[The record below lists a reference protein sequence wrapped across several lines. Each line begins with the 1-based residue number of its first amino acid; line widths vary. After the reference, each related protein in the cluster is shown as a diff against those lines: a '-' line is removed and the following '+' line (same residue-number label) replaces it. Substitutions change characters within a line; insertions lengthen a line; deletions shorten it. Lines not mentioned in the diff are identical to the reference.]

1 MPNVGQPSLLCQ
13 QRTELFRCGVIP
25 LPGSVP
31 RDNPR
36 PMSVGKPYDRQS
48 LRHFLSGRHPHVE
61 LALWEQRARQ
71 GQLTVDGRVVRDLE
85 SEVRAGNRLLHT
97 IPNEIEPEV
106 AVDVTFLYE
115 DDALVVLSKPA
126 PLPMHPCG
134 RYNRNSL
141 VPLLVHV
148 FGEPAWHPVHRLDAD
163 TTGLVVL
170 AKTAAAATH
179 LGRQF
184 ENRTVKKVYLARV
197 QGIPESATFAC
208 DLPLTTAPDAEGK
221 RSTKNGTRS
230 VAAHT
235 DFELVATMGS
245 EALVTAMPSSGRTN
259 QIRVHLAALGLP
271 IVGDA
276 AYGGTESFT
285 SGRSALCLHAAQ
297 LSFRHPDDGRWLD
310 FSDQMPV
317 FANRT

>member
-1 MPNVGQPSLLCQ
+1 MPIVNQPSSVCL
-13 QRTELFRCGVIP
+13 QRTETFRRTAIP
-25 LPGSVP
+25 LPGSFP
-31 RDNPR
+31 RDNAR
-36 PMSVGKPYDRQS
+36 PMRVGKPFDRQS
-48 LRHFLSGRHPHVE
+48 LRLFLTGRHPHVDV
-61 LALWEQRARQ
+61 ALWERRARE
-71 GQLTVDGRVVRDLE
+71 GQLTVDGRIVRDLE
-85 SEVRAGNRLLHT
+85 REVRAGNQLLHT
-97 IPNEIEPEV
+97 IPNEIEPDV
-106 AVDVTFLYE
+106 SVDVRFLYE

-184 ENRTVKKVYLARV
+184 ESRTVKKVYLARV
-197 QGIPESATFAC
+197 LGIPENATFVC
-208 DLPLTTAPDAEGK
+208 DLPLTTAPDAAGK
-221 RSTKNGTRS
+221 RSTMNAAQS

-235 DFELVATMGS
+235 AFELVAMMGG
-245 EALVTAMPSSGRTN
+245 EALLFAMPGSGRTN
-259 QIRVHLAALGLP
+259 QIRAHLAALGLP

-276 AYGGTESFT
+276 AYGGNEAFT
-285 SGRSALCLHAAQ
+285 SGRSTLCLHAAQ
-297 LSFRHPDDGRWLD
+297 LSFRHPDDGRLLE
-310 FSDQMPV
+310 FSDETPA
-317 FANRT
+317 FANRA